1 MKITLGLDFGCG
13 NCCLSYYNEI
23 TNKVTV
29 IQNEQGSYTTP
40 TILFLNKDSSEIL
53 YGENALYL
61 LQSNNNIE
69 YLSNIFCNLKRLIG
83 KNKQFLLENEY
94 LVKTFQSQLDILS
107 DNESGNLVFNIMYNN
122 KQQEFTIPALI
133 CIFLNY
139 IKQLAINKFNNI
151 DTEFDLVV
159 TAPVYF
165 DDIQRNILK
174 ECCEHV
180 GFNVIRIIT
189 EPVSAGLA
197 YGRVVST
204 PHDETEAIETENK
217 KTGEYI
223 LVFDAGTSTLDLT
236 LINMDYTDDIY
247 QVENSIGDN
256 FLGGEDITNL
266 LMEYIIKKVKLPKS
280 ELSKRS
286 LNKIKQECEK
296 IKKQLSFNQTANF
309 CVESLEIN
317 LNLSQ
322 AQFNYIIEPFC
333 KKIKD
338 LVYFLIDEM
347 INCNPTFTYNH
358 IENIIFIGGTSRIPY
373 FKTLFKQ
380 IFHSEYLVINDII
393 DPDQTVSIGASH
405 QGAIINRLLDDNE
418 PDILL
423 LDVVSLSLGVETKGG
438 IMVPVVSR
446 NTTLPVTRTRTF
458 TNEISFENTIN
469 INVYQGERKFVKDNF
484 FLGSFDL
491 ICEEFVKYPK
501 EDLIINVTF
510 EINCNNIIVI
520 KAECKFPNSG
530 DLEIDLEPIKIVKQ
544 IDVVNV
550 NVNLNDIIFSAEM
563 NKLLD
568 SEAADKILKKLEL
581 YDSFKYL
588 LSIFHEKRHI
598 ILENSGCVDE
608 NGSFLLYQLNK
619 LFEATFNTITDF
631 EKHTAIEL
639 KTTKENFEKQWHEL
653 LFDVIIFKDSNGLII
668 EFGSTTI
675 KEDLDEE

>member
-1 MKITLGLDFGCG
+1 MKVTLGLDFGCG

-23 TNKVTV
+23 NNKVTV
-29 IQNEQGSYTTP
+29 IQNEQGNYTTP
-40 TILFLNKDSSEIL
+40 TILFLNKESSEIL

-83 KNKQFLLENEY
+83 KNKQFVFDNEY
-94 LVKTFQSQLDILS
+94 LLKSFQSQLDILS
-107 DNESGNLVFNIMYNN
+107 DNDSGYLIFNIMYNN

-139 IKQLAINKFNNI
+139 IKQLAINKFNGI

-165 DDIQRNILK
+165 DNIQRNILK

-197 YGRVVST
+197 YGIGVST
-204 PHDETEAIETENK
+204 SNNEINNIETQDK
-217 KTGEYI
+217 KKGEYI
-223 LVFDAGTSTLDLT
+223 LIFDAGTSTLDLT

-266 LMEYIIKKVKLPKS
+266 LMEYIIKKTKLNKS
-280 ELSKRS
+280 ELSTRS

-296 IKKQLSFNQTANF
+296 IKKQLSFNTEVKF

-317 LNLSQ
+317 LSLSQ
-322 AQFNYIIEPFC
+322 SQFNYIIEPFC

-347 INCNPTFTYNH
+347 ISNNPTFTYNH

-380 IFHSEYLVINDII
+380 IFHSKYLIINNTI
-393 DPDQTVSIGASH
+393 DPDQTVSIGAAH
-405 QGAIINRLLDDNE
+405 QGSIINDLLDNNKT
-418 PDILL
+418 DILL
-423 LDVVSLSLGVETKGG
+423 LDVVSLSLGIETKGG
-438 IMVPVVSR
+438 IMVPIVSR
-446 NTTLPVTRTRTF
+446 NTTLPITRTRTF

-491 ICEEFVKYPK
+491 ICEEFTKYSK

-510 EINCNNIIVI
+510 EINCNNIITI

-530 DLEIDLEPIKIVKQ
+530 DLEPIKIVKQ
-544 IDVVNV
+544 ISIDNV
-550 NVNLNDIIFSAEM
+550 NVNLYEIIFSAEM

-568 SEAADKILKKLEL
+568 SEASDKILKKLEL

-588 LSIFHEKRHI
+588 LSIFHEKRSI

-608 NGSFLLYQLNK
+608 SGSFLLYQLNK
-619 LFEATFNTITDF
+619 LFEDTFNTISNF
-631 EKHTAIEL
+631 EKYTAIEL

-668 EFGSTTI
+668 EFGSTSL
-675 KEDLDEE
+675 E

>member
-1 MKITLGLDFGCG
+1 MKVTLGLDFGCG

-23 TNKVTV
+23 NSKVTV
-29 IQNEQGSYTTP
+29 IQNEQGHYTTP
-40 TILFLNKDSSEIL
+40 TILFLNKESSEIL

-69 YLSNIFCNLKRLIG
+69 YLSNIFSNLKRLIG
-83 KNKQFLLENEY
+83 KNKQFLLNNEY
-94 LVKTFQSQLDILS
+94 LLKTFQSQLDILS
-107 DNESGNLVFNIMYNN
+107 DNESGYLVFNIMYNN

-139 IKQLAINKFNNI
+139 IKQLAINKFSSNN
-151 DTEFDLVV
+151 TEFDLVV

-197 YGRVVST
+197 YGIGISK
-204 PHDETEAIETENK
+204 EINK
-217 KTGEYI
+217 TKDGEYI

-266 LMEYIIKKVKLPKS
+266 LMEYIIKKTKLNKS
-280 ELSKRS
+280 ELSKRN

-296 IKKQLSFNQTANF
+296 IKKQLSFNTTANF

-322 AQFNYIIEPFC
+322 VQFNYIIEPFC

-338 LVYFLIDEM
+338 LVYFLINEM
-347 INCNPTFTYNH
+347 ISNNPTFTYNH
-358 IENIIFIGGTSRIPY
+358 IENIIFIGGCSRIPY

-380 IFHSEYLVINDII
+380 IFHSEYLIINDTI
-393 DPDQTVSIGASH
+393 DPDQTVSIGATY
-405 QGAIINRLLDDNE
+405 QGSIINGLLDDKE

-438 IMVPVVSR
+438 IMIPIVSR
-446 NTTLPVTRTRTF
+446 NTTLPVTRSRTF

-469 INVYQGERKFVKDNF
+469 INIYQGERKFVKDNF

-491 ICEEFVKYPK
+491 ICEEFTKFSK

-510 EINCNNIIVI
+510 EINCNNIITI

-530 DLEIDLEPIKIVKQ
+530 EEERDLEPIKIVKQ
-544 IDVVNV
+544 ISIDNV
-550 NVNLNDIIFSAEM
+550 NVNLHEIIFSAEM

-568 SEAADKILKKLEL
+568 SEASDKILKKLEL

-588 LSIFHEKRHI
+588 LSIFHEKRSI

-619 LFEATFNTITDF
+619 LFENTFNTITNF
-631 EKHTAIEL
+631 EKYTAIEL
-639 KTTKENFEKQWHEL
+639 KNSKENFEKQWHEL
-653 LFDVIIFKDSNGLII
+653 LFDVIIFKDSNGLIV
-668 EFGSTTI
+668 EFGSTVI
-675 KEDLDEE
+675 KDNIEEN